1 MRLRGSKLWLALS
14 AFFAVIVVGLGA
26 VLIRQSDTAIDLL
39 PGKPVPFPSVD
50 HAALS
55 PTQSRIVDVLQAQY
69 EAQPGGSHFSEGIE
83 EPWCADF
90 VSWVLNE
97 AGQPLSNPNSGHWRI
112 PGVYTLQE
120 YYQANGRFTEPDGYR
135 PHTGDVVLYAE
146 GSPLGLHTNF
156 VVTSDGDA
164 ITTVGGNEEGGIRV
178 HTLDDADLAGVLG
191 YGRLAA

>member
-1 MRLRGSKLWLALS
+1 MKLGGSKLWAALC
-14 AFFAVIVVGLGA
+14 ALGA
-26 VLIRQSDTAIDLL
+26 VVVVGVAALLVRLPESALDIL
-39 PGKPVPFPSVD
+39 PGKPAFPQVD
-50 HAALS
+50 RTALA
-55 PTQSRIVDVLQAQY
+55 PDQARIIDVLQAHY
-69 EAQPGGSHFSEGIE
+69 DAQPGGSHYSEGIE

-120 YYQANGRFTEPDGYR
+120 YFQASGRFAPADGYR
-135 PHTGDVVLYAE
+135 PQTGDVAMYAE

-156 VVTSDGDA
+156 VVAVDGDA

-178 HTLDDADLAGVLG
+178 HTLDDDEIAGIVG
-191 YGRLAA
+191 YGISD